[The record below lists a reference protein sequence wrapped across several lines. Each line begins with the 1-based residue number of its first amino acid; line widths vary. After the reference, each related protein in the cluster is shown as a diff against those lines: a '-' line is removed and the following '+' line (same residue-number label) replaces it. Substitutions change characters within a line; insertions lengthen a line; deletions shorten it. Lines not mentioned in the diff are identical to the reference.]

1 MSGFV
6 EFFEDIGFRNE
17 IVFEKGKKYEVIDEL
32 DEWLFVSTTGEKR
45 KNLSKVN
52 KQLEGV
58 KFARVDLY

>member
-6 EFFEDIGFRNE
+6 MFFEDIGFRNE
-17 IVFEKGKKYEVIDEL
+17 IVFEKWKKYEVIDEL

-45 KNLSKVN
+45 NNLSKVN

-58 KFARVDLY
+58 KFVRVDLY